1 MLTHLKFLISTVRLF
16 HSFIRYRKK
25 DFLNDFILEGKG
37 VVAKV
42 KADLNK
48 ANLIIFFRVEI
59 QIFFPQH
66 LLAKECKPNSS

>member
-37 VVAKV
+37 VVAEV
-42 KADLNK
+42 KAD
-48 ANLIIFFRVEI
+48 LIIFFRVEI